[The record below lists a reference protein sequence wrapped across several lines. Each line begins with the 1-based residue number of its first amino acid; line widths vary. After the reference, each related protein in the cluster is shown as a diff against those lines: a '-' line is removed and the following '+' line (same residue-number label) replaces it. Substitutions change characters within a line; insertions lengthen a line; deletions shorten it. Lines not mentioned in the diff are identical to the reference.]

1 MIRVFIV
8 KKLFSES
15 ASLAILRGPGAG
27 EEGDKGINS
36 LILQVQ
42 AIGYRIQDVSC
53 QFYFCVAY
61 TSVNL

>member
-1 MIRVFIV
+1 MTRVSAV

-27 EEGDKGINS
+27 EEGDEGIKS
-36 LILQVQ
+36 LILQIR

-53 QFYFCVAY
+53 
-61 TSVNL
+61 